1 MSEPTQS
8 GATDVD
14 SATARINALFN
25 PEQKKPPVQEQS
37 VNETEI
43 EADAGETAD
52 NGDTEPEESRY
63 KVKVNGE
70 ELEVTLDELQKG
82 YMMGRD
88 YTQKTMNLAE
98 QRKQVEAKVADIDA
112 SLNDAREIIDL
123 ELEWFDSEEARE
135 LRDYDPDQY
144 LKRFERIKTK
154 AEKFEK
160 LKAKRESEK
169 AAIQQEQVKKE
180 QELLRQK
187 IPDWLDD
194 NTVQKEY
201 PRLVES
207 MKQIGFS
214 DAEMQGISDH
224 RMMVLARKAML
235 YDQIM
240 SQDITGKKVKA
251 TPKSA
256 SPGTPKTATEVSNR
270 QLKEV
275 RDRLR
280 KSGDMRS
287 ATAAISA
294 LFKSKLS

>member
-1 MSEPTQS
+1 MSEPTLS

-37 VNETEI
+37 VNETEV

-52 NGDTEPEESRY
+52 EGDTQPEESRY

-112 SLNDAREIIDL
+112 NLQDAREIIDL
-123 ELEWFDSEEARE
+123 ELEWFESEEAKE

-169 AAIQQEQVKKE
+169 AALQQEQIRKE

-214 DAEMQGISDH
+214 DAEMHGISDH

-240 SQDITGKKVKA
+240 SQDITGKKVKSSPRSA
-251 TPKSA
+251 T
-256 SPGTPKTATEVSNR
+256 PGTPKTATEVSDR

-294 LFKSKLS
+294 LFKAK

>member
-1 MSEPTQS
+1 MSEPTLS

-14 SATARINALFN
+14 GAISRISALLN
-25 PEQKKPPVQEQS
+25 PEQKKPPVEKQS
-37 VNETEI
+37 VQTEV
-43 EADAGETAD
+43 EDEVEETAD
-52 NGDTEPEESRY
+52 EGDTESTESRY

-82 YMMGRD
+82 YMMGKD

-123 ELEWFDSEEARE
+123 ELEWFESEEAKE

-169 AAIQQEQVKKE
+169 TAIQQEQIKKE

-214 DAEMQGISDH
+214 DAEMQSISDH
-224 RMMVLARKAML
+224 RMMVLARKAMM

-251 TPKSA
+251 APKSA
-256 SPGTPKTATEVSNR
+256 TPGTPKSPTEASDR
-270 QLKEV
+270 KIKE
-275 RDRLR
+275 LR
-280 KSGDMRS
+280 EKVKQTGNMNS
-287 ATAAISA
+287 AAAAIKA
-294 LFKSKLS
+294 MLFK